1 VSGDDKNW
9 LDREKLSFAELDRR
23 RRGEGRAGDAREPRN
38 QAERERSD
46 AASKQYLK
54 EADGLFAGGNK
65 AEREQL
71 AASMRDAHGTPALAD
86 ACRAYHA
93 AVGLP
98 EDPRLAS
105 LFLDAG
111 DCEVILLGYEALRA
125 GAEKGTITLSGSLRS
140 QLRILAEDSD
150 DEVADGAEELLEAL

>member
-9 LDREKLSFAELDRR
+9 LDREKPSFAELDRR
-23 RRGEGRAGDAREPRN
+23 RREGRSEDAREPRN
-38 QAERERSD
+38 RAERERSD
-46 AASKQYLK
+46 AAAKQHLK
-54 EADGLFAGGNK
+54 QADGVFAGGK
-65 AEREQL
+65 RVEHERL
-71 AASMRDAHGTPALAD
+71 AAAMRDAHGTPALAD
-86 ACRAYHA
+86 ACRAYHEA
-93 AVGLP
+93 ASLP

-111 DCEVILLGYEALRA
+111 DREVILLGYEALRA

-150 DEVADGAEELLEAL
+150 DAVADGAEELLEAL